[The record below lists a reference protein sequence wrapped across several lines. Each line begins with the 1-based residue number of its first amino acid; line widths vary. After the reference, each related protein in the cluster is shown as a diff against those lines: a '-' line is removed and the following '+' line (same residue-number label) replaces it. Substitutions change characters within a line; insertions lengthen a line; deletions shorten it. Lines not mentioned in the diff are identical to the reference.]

1 MECHWSNHSSGK
13 APWPG
18 ALDQCKTNSILSILF
33 CFMYLLLLFWNVCL
47 SDFLLFCFI
56 IAFERERTLGWVH
69 RKVWG
74 PQGRCG
80 RGGNMIK
87 HVVWEQF
94 SLTET
99 EWVLCL
105 EWLASLEDL
114 VCCMGISWAD
124 GMYYY
129 WTANTGSSH
138 NTHVFKEGNQFHP
151 LLRHDRDGFNWVVIW
166 KHTVLFCWNSTKGK
180 GRCIWS
186 VDRLKWAL
194 DM

>member
-18 ALDQCKTNSILSILF
+18 ALGQCKTNSILLILF

-74 PQGRCG
+74 TQGRCG

-87 HVVWEQF
+87 YVVWEQF

-99 EWVLCL
+99 EWVFCL

-124 GMYYY
+124 GMYVLLLNSKY
-129 WTANTGSSH
+129 WFLTQHTRVQRGQSIPSP
-138 NTHVFKEGNQFHP
+138 FKTWQGWF
-151 LLRHDRDGFNWVVIW
+151 
-166 KHTVLFCWNSTKGK
+166 
-180 GRCIWS
+180 
-186 VDRLKWAL
+186 
-194 DM
+194 